1 MKTAIIYA
9 RVSSESDRQNTERQV
24 TDLTGYAQANGLSI
38 KKVFEE
44 HISGAKK
51 NSERPVFQ
59 NALTYAKE
67 NNIDVILFD
76 ELSRC
81 GRSTWEVLESV
92 KYMVDHNNN
101 AFFKKENLFLFDSD
115 GNQSPVTAV
124 IISCLSMSA
133 EFERQNIAH
142 RLNSGRALAISKG
155 IKMGR
160 KEGSVMSKEQK
171 KEKYSKALQ
180 YLRKGIS
187 VQNAVTL
194 ARADGVQISERTLWR
209 LKKEFG
215 L

>member
-9 RVSSESDRQNTERQV
+9 RVSSENDRQSTERQV
-24 TDLTGYAQANGLSI
+24 ADLTTYANANDLKI
-38 KKVFEE
+38 EQVYEE
-44 HISGAKK
+44 HISGGKK
-51 NSERPVFQ
+51 NTERPVFTDS
-59 NALTYAKE
+59 LEYARD
-67 NNIDVILFD
+67 NNIDIILFD

-81 GRSTWEVLESV
+81 GRNTWEVLQAV
-92 KYMVDHNNN
+92 KYLLDNKIN
-101 AFFKKENLFLFDSD
+101 AYFKKENLYLFDSN
-115 GNQSPVTAV
+115 GNQSPITAV
-124 IISCLSMSA
+124 VISCLSMSA

-155 IKMGR
+155 VKMGR

-194 ARADGVQISERTLWR
+194 AKADGVTISERTLWR